1 MTQKWKEKMSN
12 SPYLIDQYQEDEARR
27 RRIAEKEMREKNYQS
42 KLQLVNSMS
51 GRASDAVLTKDNSKH
66 LGPKVK
72 LALGLRQSYRD
83 QDVVHEER
91 RILDRML
98 QDELSNIAGKF
109 RALPVLDEIS
119 RSGSRTAGETTTS
132 SIASRESSSQDLP
145 KGRRDTATNSYTSP
159 KSTARSKHRKTKN
172 NSLVSESSTYSGSLG
187 YVSPNKRMKD
197 LQEQVS
203 VDFSMGKYENIEPTP
218 EKRRA

>member
-1 MTQKWKEKMSN
+1 MSN

-27 RRIAEKEMREKNYQS
+27 RRIAEKEMREKIYQS

-51 GRASDAVLTKDNSKH
+51 GRASDVVLTKDNSKH

-119 RSGSRTAGETTTS
+119 RSGSRTADETTTS

-172 NSLVSESSTYSGSLG
+172 NSLVSESSTFSGSLG